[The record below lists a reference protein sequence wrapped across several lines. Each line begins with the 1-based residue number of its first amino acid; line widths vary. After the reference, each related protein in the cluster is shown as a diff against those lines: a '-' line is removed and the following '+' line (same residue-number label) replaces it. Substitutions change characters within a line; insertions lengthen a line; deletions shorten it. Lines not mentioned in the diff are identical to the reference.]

1 MLEIIAQILC
11 AMLLFMGVGFIV
23 QAFNRQTDNA
33 AGLIVALA
41 AAAFSIMAAI
51 YFYNVVDS
59 QSSGARKAIEDIQ
72 QQLDPPVEPI
82 APAFRP

>member
-11 AMLLFMGVGFIV
+11 AILLFMGVGFIV

-33 AGLIVALA
+33 AGLIIALT

-59 QSSGARKAIEDIQ
+59 QSSGARKAFDTIQ
-72 QQLDPPVEPI
+72 QQSDAVPEAVSHY
-82 APAFRP
+82 